1 MTTRVNFMIRDRE
14 ARLVRKLARAKGV
27 SSNDI
32 LRLAVWA
39 YILPMVPSLA
49 APVELPP
56 VEQPAPSRAPRRAA
70 TRAPARKR
78 APSRH
83 RKNTK

>member
-14 ARLVRKLARAKGV
+14 ARLVRTLARHKGV
-27 SSNDI
+27 
-32 LRLAVWA
+32 RA
-39 YILPMVPSLA
+39 YVLPMVPSLA
-49 APVELPP
+49 APVELPDL
-56 VEQPAPSRAPRRAA
+56 PAPSRAPRRAA
-70 TRAPARKR
+70 ARAPARKR